1 MTTNDVG
8 DIATLTLTV
17 TPFDNTTTATVSVT
31 SPTGTVTSP
40 STTPSSD
47 RATWTAQLPLTE
59 PGEYLVRWTVTGVGA
74 GVEQS
79 TVTARP
85 LQPVLVTGERVY
97 ATTADLAYY
106 LQAAP
111 PSDARRML
119 LRASERIE
127 DLLLTAIYDVDSNHL
142 PTDPTVRA
150 ALRNA
155 VCAQVKWWMDTG
167 DESGV
172 MGQMQSV
179 SIGSVSLGR
188 GYTGAGSA
196 TGASQNLS
204 VDAVAHLRRA
214 GLLSSGVLGFDGRAL

>member
-1 MTTNDVG
+1 VTNDVG

-47 RATWTAQLPLTE
+47 RSTWTAQLPLTE
-59 PGEYLVRWTVTGVGA
+59 PGEYLVRWSVTGVGA

-85 LQPVLVTGERVY
+85 TQPTIFAGDRAY
-97 ATTADLAYY
+97 ATTADLAVY
-106 LQAAP
+106 LNATP

-119 LRASERIE
+119 QRASERI
-127 DLLLTAIYDVDSNHL
+127 DDMLLTAIYDVDTNHL
-142 PTDPTVRA
+142 PTDLTVRA

-155 VCAQVKWWMDTG
+155 VCAQVKWWLDTG
-167 DESGV
+167 DESGA
-172 MGQMQSV
+172 MGVMQSV

-196 TGASQNLS
+196 TGAAQNIS
-204 VDAVAHLRRA
+204 SDAVMHLRRA
-214 GLLSSGVLGFDGRAL
+214 GLLSNSPLGFDGRAY